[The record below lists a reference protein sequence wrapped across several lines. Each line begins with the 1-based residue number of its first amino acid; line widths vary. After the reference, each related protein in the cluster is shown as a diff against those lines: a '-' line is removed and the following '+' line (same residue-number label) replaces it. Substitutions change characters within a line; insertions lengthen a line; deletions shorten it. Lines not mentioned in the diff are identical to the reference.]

1 MSHRISPIAAFGSL
15 LKGSTVPRERVGKP
29 AKIAKRAKPAKP
41 SRDLDPKYLAA
52 VRRCPCLSCDNDPA
66 GEAAHVR
73 MTRAGKEIAGTGSKP
88 ADRWSLPLC
97 RACHTGAPSA
107 QHRVGEVAF
116 WSALGLDPLAIAAR
130 LYAVSPDVP
139 AMRNVIFKEREGR
152 K

>member
-1 MSHRISPIAAFGSL
+1 MSHRISPVAAFGSL

-29 AKIAKRAKPAKP
+29 IAKRAKPAKAE
-41 SRDLDPKYLAA
+41 RGTDARHLAA

-73 MTRAGKEIAGTGSKP
+73 MTRAGKPIAGTGNKP
-88 ADRWSLPLC
+88 ADRWALPLC
-97 RACHTGAPSA
+97 RACHTADKAA

-130 LYAVSPDVP
+130 LYADSPDVP
-139 AMRNVIFKEREGR
+139 AMRAVIFKEREGR